1 MKNIIKM
8 SVLLFALVLSVA
20 CEKDEDQAVFAD
32 DATVAVT
39 LSDNTLVLEK
49 DNASETALTITW
61 EIADANVVVAPS
73 YTVQFAYGGK
83 TSNVSAESSPLELT
97 TEGLNTILTNLGV
110 LPNQATDVT
119 VTVTGALSEYF
130 DLESATNTLK
140 VTTYEDVLDL
150 STAWGVV
157 GSITGWGG
165 EADIPFWQVPNDAS
179 YYVAYFT
186 VETDGNEIKFRK
198 DSAWAEN
205 YGDDSTD
212 GTLEAGAAN
221 IPINAGTYRVL
232 WNINDNTYTIE
243 EYYWGIIGSGIGG
256 WGDSDDVQLN
266 YNGLTNKWEATGVAT
281 VDGEIKFRF
290 NHAWAVNYGGA
301 DGVLESGGAN
311 IAIATGTYT
320 ITADFSALIYTIK

>member
-1 MKNIIKM
+1 M

-157 GSITGWGG
+157 GSITNWGG
-165 EADIPFWQVPNDAS
+165 SPDVPFWKVVGDDS
-179 YYVAYFT
+179 SYVAYVT
-186 VETDGNEIKFRK
+186 VVGSGQEIKFRK
-198 DSAWAEN
+198 TAIRPKITEMMVQMVHLKQERQISQSMPESTVFFGISPIILIKSKNTLGASSAMEL
-205 YGDDSTD
+205 TV
-212 GTLEAGAAN
+212 GA
-221 IPINAGTYRVL
+221 IR
-232 WNINDNTYTIE
+232 TI
-243 EYYWGIIGSGIGG
+243 
-256 WGDSDDVQLN
+256 
-266 YNGLTNKWEATGVAT
+266 
-281 VDGEIKFRF
+281 FR
-290 NHAWAVNYGGA
+290 
-301 DGVLESGGAN
+301 
-311 IAIATGTYT
+311 
-320 ITADFSALIYTIK
+320 